1 MTPTE
6 HEQKCIDEVQRIMS
20 IHGLSPV
27 LTALR
32 RRIGVSG
39 TDRMVAA
46 IRELTEAYEWARKPM
61 SKLEDIAYQKH
72 LKQMDGEPGTPDDP
86 DYKHDSRPID

>member
-6 HEQKCIDEVQRIMS
+6 HEQKCIDEIQHIMS

-32 RRIGVSG
+32 QRISVSG
-39 TDRMVAA
+39 TDRMKAA
-46 IRELTEAYEWARKPM
+46 LGELTEAYEWARKPIRE
-61 SKLEDIAYQKH
+61 LGDIEYQRMR
-72 LKQMDGEPGTPDDP
+72 KQMDGEPGTPDDP
-86 DYKHDSRPID
+86 DYKHDSRPI